1 MKIKYIVALFVTLI
15 FTGCG
20 SSGGGSSSGS
30 ATATSP
36 SSSSSYTDVVVERGP
51 VIGAYVVDD
60 SGNRAI
66 NIGSGTY
73 RFYSA
78 ITHPISVY
86 GGYID
91 INRDGTIDLSD
102 TKLTLPLV
110 VSEQNRY
117 KITILTTLSALS
129 ELKNELMSS
138 YGLSEEDIYTL
149 TPSNSLKVAAISDAV
164 FRYCIENNTTVQNI
178 NLTALQSIKGTIDS
192 TISSYENESGEIST
206 IVKNR
211 EISLIDE
218 LNITLQDLGISLD
231 SVQTDITQSST
242 QTRDPSSIAD
252 SMPIYELSADD
263 KSGLLF
269 MYQEEKVARD
279 VYNYLYNKW
288 NLRVFSNIA
297 KSEQTHMDA
306 VKSLLQKYN
315 LTIPSDDVGVFELEE
330 LQSLYNTL
338 ITSGSVSANEALK
351 VGKLVEETD
360 IADLQSRIS
369 TAAEDI
375 KLVYQE
381 LLNGSYNHL
390 NAFSKQIR

>member
-1 MKIKYIVALFVTLI
+1 
-15 FTGCG
+15 
-20 SSGGGSSSGS
+20 
-30 ATATSP
+30 
-36 SSSSSYTDVVVERGP
+36 
-51 VIGAYVVDD
+51 
-60 SGNRAI
+60 
-66 NIGSGTY
+66 
-73 RFYSA
+73 
-78 ITHPISVY
+78 
-86 GGYID
+86 
-91 INRDGTIDLSD
+91 LSD

-138 YGLSEEDIYTL
+138 YWLSEEDIYTL

-206 IVKNR
+206 IVKNK

-269 MYQEEKVARD
+269 MYQKEKVARD
-279 VYNYLYNKW
+279 VDNYLYNKW

-297 KSEQTHMDA
+297 KSEKTHMDA
-306 VKSLLQKYN
+306 IKSLLQKYN